1 MTIAIEQKLLE
12 LVDKEFNRKN
22 LKDFTL
28 DSTFTKELGL
38 DSLSLT
44 ELVVACDDEFGIE
57 IDMDLEELAVATT
70 LRPLYNTIVRLVSQR

>member
-12 LVDKEFNRKN
+12 LVDKEFNRKK